1 MCLLRHCVICEEPE
15 CCGEGG
21 RQAWR
26 RRTLE
31 LLGGALRSGE
41 DASQLYVKGHP
52 RWGANSCNAV
62 VR

>member
-1 MCLLRHCVICEEPE
+1 MICEEPE